1 MKKNNS
7 FLTTLCVVIFGLFA
21 SGIGCG
27 GGGGGGGGSSTGG
40 GSGDSGSGDSGG
52 GDSGGGVIELS
63 ATDIQLRD
71 HLFVLDN
78 GVTIRFTYPN
88 AGVVPTPDVTDS
100 VSGDTLDVF
109 YADVSNNQRYQI
121 SSIGTNPLY
130 HYELNV
136 TWTSTT
142 TGTLTG
148 TYDIDIIDGIPPVA
162 VTGNLTVAE

>member
-27 GGGGGGGGSSTGG
+27 GGGGGGGSSTG
-40 GSGDSGSGDSGG
+40 SGESGG
-52 GDSGGGVIELS
+52 GESGGGGGGGGFIDVSQE
-63 ATDIQLRD
+63 DIANKA
-71 HLFVLDN
+71 HTFVLSN
-78 GVTIRFTYPN
+78 GVTIQFTYPN
-88 AGVVPTPDVTDS
+88 AGLAPPDVVDS

-109 YADVSNNQRYQI
+109 YADIVTNQRYTI
-121 SSIGTNPLY
+121 YSIGTTPLY
-130 HYELNV
+130 DYELNV

-148 TYDIDIIDGIPPVA
+148 TYDNDSIDGIPAVA

>member
-27 GGGGGGGGSSTGG
+27 GGGGGGGSSTGG
-40 GSGDSGSGDSGG
+40 GSGESGSGDSGG
-52 GDSGGGVIELS
+52 GDSGGGFIDVSQE
-63 ATDIQLRD
+63 DIANKA
-71 HLFVLDN
+71 HTFVLSN
-78 GVTIRFTYPN
+78 GVTIQFTYPS
-88 AGVVPTPDVTDS
+88 AGLNPPDVLS

-109 YADVSNNQRYQI
+109 YADIVPNQKYTIYSI
-121 SSIGTNPLY
+121 STTPLY
-130 HYELNV
+130 SYELNV

-148 TYDIDIIDGIPPVA
+148 MYDNDYEDLIPAVA
-162 VTGNLTVAE
+162 VTGSLTVAE